1 MTLKALPKPRTL
13 SFVAAFF
20 ILLIMFSINT
30 VPVRA
35 HTFSP
40 DESASFLSLVDQI
53 KSSLIPIKQ
62 DVATNLTLAREQ
74 GQYAR
79 LLLTDYVVK
88 ELKERN
94 ERIATKLLDILNS
107 LKNVT
112 VHNVDANLSDINDI
126 LAETVTVR
134 IEKNQ
139 LNNATIHALA
149 FANDI
154 NKILDEYTTAFMKD
168 NVSKANG
175 MHTSSMKMNMT
186 HSMDKMK
193 SNSSSGQDIEKLA
206 AYQRANALTE
216 LASNRFN
223 TELKVKSNITSS
235 IDDVVNGL
243 EQLKELI
250 QNKSP
255 TSTVMSIIHG
265 QIQPSL
271 QKAFNLELAQ
281 SNNTA
286 GMSHVSNF
294 SSMANMTNNNESM
307 KGHFM
312 NNS

>member
-1 MTLKALPKPRTL
+1 
-13 SFVAAFF
+13 
-20 ILLIMFSINT
+20 
-30 VPVRA
+30 
-35 HTFSP
+35 
-40 DESASFLSLVDQI
+40 VDQI